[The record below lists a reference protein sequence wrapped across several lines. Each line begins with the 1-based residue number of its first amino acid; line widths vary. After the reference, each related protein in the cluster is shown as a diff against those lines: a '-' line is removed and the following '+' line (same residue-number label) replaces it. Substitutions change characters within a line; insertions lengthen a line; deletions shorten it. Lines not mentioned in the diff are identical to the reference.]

1 MLLLLH
7 FSELKALIDAFNP
20 SPMHSVFRKNLENLM
35 EWPERSKPKLDDFL
49 KRYGK
54 SQDPKSGQMVVS
66 ECSSSTT
73 EVEQTGDESNIPDAK
88 NKKAE
93 RNKGKKGKKG
103 KEMSHGPDAWA
114 LGFTILTKIFI
125 IPPNNDSWDVFTDK
139 FKKLRTRM
147 GELQLLAILMDND
160 RSTR

>member
-1 MLLLLH
+1 MNVYLYEFTNFYKFEDLCGSWAF
-7 FSELKALIDAFNP
+7 FSP
-20 SPMHSVFRKNLENLM
+20 THSVFRKNLENLL

-54 SQDPKSGQMVVS
+54 GQDPKSGQMVVS

-88 NKKAE
+88 TKNAE

-103 KEMSHGPDAWA
+103 KG
-114 LGFTILTKIFI
+114 
-125 IPPNNDSWDVFTDK
+125 
-139 FKKLRTRM
+139 KK
-147 GELQLLAILMDND
+147 
-160 RSTR
+160 